1 MRLSVALTQ
10 LSRRSAVTVLFLGLS
25 VFLLGRKRGARHDGG
40 WRNSPC
46 GTIPVGE
53 STLLQSLC
61 KEQGNVIFQMRASLL
76 QRWTHLLCFP
86 SLLPSQTAQ
95 QQSKMLLS
103 QLWFTRFLPCLLSW
117 ANLCVSFRLKSKNSR
132 TDFLAQFPTN

>member
-1 MRLSVALTQ
+1 MALTQ
-10 LSRRSAVTVLFLGLS
+10 LSRRFAVTVLFLGVS
-25 VFLLGRKRGARHDGG
+25 GFISGRKGEARHDGG

-46 GTIPVGE
+46 GTIPIGE

-86 SLLPSQTAQ
+86 SLLPSPLSDSPAAKQDVAFSTLLHPVPPLFAFLGKPMRQ
-95 QQSKMLLS
+95 LQAEIQQS
-103 QLWFTRFLPCLLSW
+103 QH
-117 ANLCVSFRLKSKNSR
+117 
-132 TDFLAQFPTN
+132 